1 MAEKESARER
11 LRRRVH
17 AAPTGLSSGKHE
29 EYVAALTALG
39 YSRREA
45 MDRLRAGHVTD
56 ADSPEEA
63 IRKAL
68 ADFSPADLAA
78 AADGDEP
85 PTALAEAPADEP
97 TEERPEP
104 TAGAA
109 ALDAAINRATPAVE
123 GLQDWLAGLST
134 PGGIGGLVL
143 VLIVLLFVLVP
154 VKGKDTRLSL
164 LWKALMGQEVVPL
177 DPKTPT
183 YDIPAHLGQWAEQV
197 GTDIVKGQVR
207 EVVNLAQDVSGAAV
221 SSPLAT
227 GIAGAIPG
235 PAGTAAIAIGAAERA
250 LSEAEQIL
258 KDLGITP

>member
-17 AAPTGLSSGKHE
+17 AAPTGLSSGKQE

-68 ADFSPADLAA
+68 AEFSPADLAA

-197 GTDIVKGQVR
+197 GTDIVTGTVRKVPEIIPAVGQAV
-207 EVVNLAQDVSGAAV
+207 LSIPGAQPVPGLGAA
-221 SSPLAT
+221 P
-227 GIAGAIPG
+227 PG
-235 PAGTAAIAIGAAERA
+235 SAAILGAAERA
-250 LSEAEQIL
+250 LSEAEQLL